1 MVRIVKKNE
10 ENRRS
15 LANIDR
21 REYLKHQMRHDQ
33 PNRHS

>member
-1 MVRIVKKNE
+1 MVRIVRKNE

-21 REYLKHQMRHDQ
+21 REYLNHQMHHDQ
-33 PNRHS
+33 LYRHS